1 MEDHKKDV
9 EDIKLKYDQ
18 LRVKEEIILSS
29 MEYLDP
35 EELGLMMREMSY
47 IPSHII
53 SKLKV

>member
-9 EDIKLKYDQ
+9 ENIKLKYDQ
-18 LRVKEEIILSS
+18 LRVKEEMILSS
-29 MEYLDP
+29 MEYLDT